1 MIRPYIIKREV
12 PFSDTRFDIVASLFM
27 DNEVFFFNFIIKFF
41 LLVILNYF

>member
-27 DNEVFFFNFIIKFF
+27 DNEVFFLI
-41 LLVILNYF
+41 LL